1 MNGYF
6 NNICLLINNNPID
19 QEIFGRALNEVSP
32 ETFYC
37 IATNCQAALEM
48 ITIGHFKPDI
58 IFVELDMPGMDGVE
72 FLKRLKS
79 KPLYKD
85 IDVIVHSLRTP
96 SRHLEILEAGAMAI
110 YSKEYDYRGV
120 YNILY
125 LYGLPPLAS
134 FHLN

>member
-6 NNICLLINNNPID
+6 DNICLLVNDNPLD
-19 QEIFGRALNEVSP
+19 QEIFGRALNDVSP

-37 IATNCQAALEM
+37 IATNCHAALEM
-48 ITIGHFKPDI
+48 ITVGHFKPDI

-85 IDVIVHSLRTP
+85 IDVIVHTFQKPL
-96 SRHLEILEAGAMAI
+96 RHLEILEAGAVAI
-110 YSKEYDYRGV
+110 YSKEYDYAGV

-125 LYGLPPLAS
+125 FYGLPLLTS

>member
-1 MNGYF
+1 MNGL
-6 NNICLLINNNPID
+6 NNICLLVNNNPLD
-19 QEIFGRALNEVSP
+19 QELFGRALNEVSP

-37 IATNCQAALEM
+37 IATNCKAALEM

-58 IFVELDMPGMDGVE
+58 IFVELDFPGMDGVE

-85 IDVIVHSLRTP
+85 IDVIVHTFQKP
-96 SRHLEILEAGAMAI
+96 SRHLEILEAGAIAI
-110 YSKEYDYRGV
+110 YPKEYDYEGV

-125 LYGLPPLAS
+125 FCGLPPLAS

>member
-1 MNGYF
+1 M
-6 NNICLLINNNPID
+6 D

-37 IATNCQAALEM
+37 IATNCQSALEM
-48 ITIGHFKPDI
+48 ITIDHFKPDI

-79 KPLYKD
+79 KPLYRE
-85 IDVIVHSLRTP
+85 IDVIVHTFRKP
-96 SRHLEILEAGAMAI
+96 VRQVEILEAGAMAI
-110 YSKEYDYRGV
+110 YSKEYDYEGV

-125 LYGLPPLAS
+125 LYGLPPLAL

>member
-1 MNGYF
+1 MNDYF
-6 NNICLLINNNPID
+6 NNICLLVNNNPFD
-19 QEIFGRALNEVSP
+19 HEIFGRALNEVSP

-37 IATNCQAALEM
+37 IATNCQAALDM
-48 ITIGHFKPDI
+48 ITVGHFKPDI

-85 IDVIVHSLRTP
+85 IEVIVHTSRKS

-110 YSKEYDYRGV
+110 YSKEYEYEGI

-125 LYGLPPLAS
+125 LYCLPPLAL